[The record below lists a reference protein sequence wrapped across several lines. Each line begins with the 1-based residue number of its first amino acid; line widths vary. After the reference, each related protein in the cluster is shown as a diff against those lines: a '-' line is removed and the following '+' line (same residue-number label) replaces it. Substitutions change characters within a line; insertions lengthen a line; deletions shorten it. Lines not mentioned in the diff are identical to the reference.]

1 MDEPTFTSLLYGAL
15 SHLLTIGGFLLAV
28 FLIARL
34 MREKRQPG
42 NTFAWLLVIVLIPY
56 LGVPLY
62 LLFGGRKLRRL
73 VSEKDRLFPSLP
85 EDAIPAACA
94 DYPIARAITTG
105 GGSPPV
111 GGNAISLLKTG
122 EEAYH
127 ALAKGILEAKHCIH
141 ITTFIIGNDEVG
153 RRIVQLLAERAKDGI
168 QVRLLIDAVGCMF
181 IFNSFFKAI
190 KEAGGEVQWFMP
202 VLPFTSR
209 SSANLRNHRKIAV
222 FDQHTAI
229 VGGHNIAK
237 EYMGPETYDERW
249 SDFGAQI
256 EGPAAAMIN
265 DIFVADWC
273 YASHQQP
280 EDIQPP
286 RVAGIEGEAELQVI
300 ASGPDVRGDPF
311 YDGLLT
317 MVQSA
322 DVSIVIVT
330 PYYIPDEVLQRS
342 LIVKARAGRDVTL
355 ILPAKSNH
363 PITDFAR
370 KHHVR
375 ELRAAG
381 VKVQL
386 FAPGMLHSK
395 ATIIDDRIAI
405 FGSANCDLRSL
416 FVNFEIGVVVHTKP
430 DVHAISEWAQSLLPS
445 CSSAEPPQNHR
456 FPRINALT
464 EDLSRML
471 APLL

>member
-1 MDEPTFTSLLYGAL
+1 MNEPTFTSFLYGGL

-42 NTFAWLLVIVLIPY
+42 NTFAWLMAIVLIPY
-56 LGVPLY
+56 VGVPLY
-62 LLFGGRKLRRL
+62 LLFGGRKLRKLVAKKNRL
-73 VSEKDRLFPSLP
+73 SPQLP
-85 EDAIPAACA
+85 DDAIPAICA

-122 EEAYH
+122 EEAYQ
-127 ALAKGILEAKHCIH
+127 ALENGILEAKHCIH
-141 ITTFIIGNDEVG
+141 ISTFIFSRDEVG
-153 RRIVQLLAERAKDGI
+153 QRIVQLLAQRAKEGL

-181 IFNSFFKAI
+181 IRSSFFNAI
-190 KEAGGEVQWFMP
+190 ETAGGEVQWFMP

-237 EYMGPETYDERW
+237 EYMGPEPFASRW

-256 EGPAAAMIN
+256 KGPAAAMIN

-273 YASHQQP
+273 YANHQLPQ
-280 EDIQPP
+280 DIDPS
-286 RVAGIEGEAELQVI
+286 RVAGAEGKAELQVI

-311 YDGLLT
+311 YDGLVT
-317 MVQSA
+317 MIQSA
-322 DVSIVIVT
+322 DESIVIIT

-342 LIVKARAGRDVTL
+342 LITKARAGRDVTL

-370 KHHVR
+370 KHHVQ
-375 ELRAAG
+375 ELRDAG

-386 FAPGMLHSK
+386 YTPGMLHSK
-395 ATIIDDRIAI
+395 ATIVDDRIAI

-416 FVNFEIGVVVHTKP
+416 FVNFEIGVVVHSKAE
-430 DVHAISEWAQSLLPS
+430 VHAISEWAQSLLPS
-445 CSSAEPPQNHR
+445 CSSAVPPQNHR
-456 FPRINALT
+456 FPRLSALA